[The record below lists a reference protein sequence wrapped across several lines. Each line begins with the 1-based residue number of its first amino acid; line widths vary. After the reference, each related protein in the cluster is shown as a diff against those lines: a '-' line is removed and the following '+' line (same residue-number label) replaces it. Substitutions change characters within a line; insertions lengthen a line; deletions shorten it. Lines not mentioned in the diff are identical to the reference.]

1 MHALSQANAARNASD
16 PHCRSP
22 MEAPLSLKAHKQI
35 GPFITRAAELELISP
50 VVSYYCKLHVLEL
63 ILSLKLHA
71 TDKTVELYT
80 ISLLDETEAIKNDTS
95 EEGEGIRAALNDKN
109 IALSIV
115 MEFAYKLY
123 NSCLEELSQYDGT
136 NRVQLIAKFRACL
149 NFMTLLSVFY
159 NKPDSSIDWAKFSA
173 GKARDNEDFGKMNRD
188 KLKVLKYHLSQLLK
202 DAVPVS
208 KEAERDLEA
217 ELEREMA
224 AMDTDGG
231 AVGNAS
237 SDKESLAADASS
249 ILPSAPKFI
258 DDDDN
263 SAESPQVTPQFDTVK
278 LPGAP
283 HFLPDGGADV
293 ELPETPRFLPDSDP
307 TLVPKDAT
315 ITVFPPSSDQLAKK
329 APTPK
334 VVAKPAAKPRGGEVG
349 PNFKTPDVSRIVTR
363 SEAIAKIQ
371 KHAKFAISA
380 LNYEDIRT
388 AKKELQEGLQL
399 LEDIEDE

>member
-1 MHALSQANAARNASD
+1 MPYLDKGHCSASNSR
-16 PHCRSP
+16 RSP
-22 MEAPLSLKAHKQI
+22 MEPPLSLKAHKQI
-35 GPFITRAAELELISP
+35 GPFVARAAELEYINP

-63 ILSLKLHA
+63 ILSLKLHT
-71 TDKTVELYT
+71 TDKDVELYT
-80 ISLLDETEAIKNDTS
+80 ISLLDEIEAIKNDTS
-95 EEGEGIRAALNDKN
+95 EEGEGLRAALNDKN

-123 NSCLEELSQYDGT
+123 NTCLQELSQYDGT

-173 GKARDNEDFGKMNRD
+173 GKARDNEGFGKLNRD

-202 DAVPVS
+202 DAVPVN
-208 KEAERDLEA
+208 KEAERNLEA

-224 AMDTDGG
+224 AMDTDGS

-237 SDKESLAADASS
+237 SDTEYPAIDASS
-249 ILPSAPKFI
+249 FLPSAPKFI
-258 DDDDN
+258 DDDDH
-263 SAESPQVTPQFDTVK
+263 SAEPLQVTPQFDNFK

-283 HFLPDGGADV
+283 HFPPDDSDADV
-293 ELPETPRFLPDSDP
+293 RLPGTPSFLPDSDP
-307 TLVPKDAT
+307 TLIHKDST
-315 ITVFPPSSDQLAKK
+315 ITVFPPSTDRAAKK
-329 APTPK
+329 APPK
-334 VVAKPAAKPRGGEVG
+334 VVAKPATKPKSGAVG
-349 PNFKTPDVSRIVTR
+349 PPNKTPDVSRIVTR

>member
-1 MHALSQANAARNASD
+1 
-16 PHCRSP
+16 
-22 MEAPLSLKAHKQI
+22 METPLSLKAHKHI
-35 GPFITRAAELELISP
+35 GPFITRAAELESISP

-80 ISLLDETEAIKNDTS
+80 ISLLDEIEAIKNDTS

-123 NSCLEELSQYDGT
+123 NSCLQELSQYDGT

-173 GKARDNEDFGKMNRD
+173 GKARDNEDFGKLNRD

-208 KEAERDLEA
+208 KKAERDLEA
-217 ELEREMA
+217 ELEREIA

-231 AVGNAS
+231 AIDNAS
-237 SDKESLAADASS
+237 SDKESLTTGASS

-263 SAESPQVTPQFDTVK
+263 SAESPQVTPQFDNVK

-283 HFLPDGGADV
+283 HFLPDGSGADV
-293 ELPETPRFLPDSDP
+293 GLPGTPRFLPDSDP
-307 TLVPKDAT
+307 TLIHKDST
-315 ITVFPPSSDQLAKK
+315 ITVFPPSTDRLAKK
-329 APTPK
+329 PPTPK
-334 VVAKPAAKPRGGEVG
+334 VVAKPATKPRGGAVG
-349 PNFKTPDVSRIVTR
+349 PYNKTPDVSQIVTR

-388 AKKELQEGLQL
+388 AKKELQESLQL
-399 LEDIEDE
+399 LDDIEDE